1 MSSKMW
7 VGSFQGCHI
16 NRKYSHFNKEV
27 GKISQSNL
35 KQISREFLQRVRL
48 ENKNTSV
55 FLYSS
60 PEITKAIFVIS
71 ISNPSIPF
79 FNLFSPNL
87 TVFLKNQFSGLVVF
101 SIKRPHP
108 ITIKFNS
115 GHSFKRLHPKRY
127 NLLFFILMQQL

>member
-1 MSSKMW
+1 MLK
-7 VGSFQGCHI
+7 G
-16 NRKYSHFNKEV
+16 V
-27 GKISQSNL
+27 GKISHRNP
-35 KQISREFLQRVRL
+35 KQNSREFLQRVRL

-60 PEITKAIFVIS
+60 QEITKAIFVIS
-71 ISNPSIPF
+71 ISNLSIPF
-79 FNLFSPNL
+79 FNFFQPNL
-87 TVFLKNQFSGLVVF
+87 VVFLKNQFSGPVVF

-127 NLLFFILMQQL
+127 NLLFFNLMQQL